1 MRDSERMNWFAGL
14 TTLGASAFLFLCVH
28 DFAPRVDPDPHEAS
42 GWAAAR
48 HALSRL
54 KTGGQIMVITRDTTV
69 CENPA
74 SDLQLASF
82 KKTLH
87 KARVNI
93 AAVHALQVDPLRPVE
108 VPGGDFFE
116 LIRRTPSGSVIVSF
130 MGPPLLTQAQ
140 RTQLGDIKPAI
151 VAFCPGTMPDLVDL
165 RSLLDQHLLQV
176 AIIVRREV
184 AGAPPRKDLQ
194 GVFDRYFVAL
204 TNAPRGTATT
214 ASIALRPSKP

>member
-1 MRDSERMNWFAGL
+1 MRDNKGINWFAGL
-14 TTLGASAFLFLCVH
+14 TTIGALAFLFLCAH

-48 HALSRL
+48 HALARL
-54 KTGGQIMVITRDTTV
+54 KTGGQIIVITRDTTV
-69 CENPA
+69 SENPA

-82 KKTLH
+82 KKTLR
-87 KARVNI
+87 KARVDI
-93 AAVHALQVDPLRPVE
+93 AAVQSLQIDPLRPVE
-108 VPGGDFFE
+108 VPAGDFFE

-184 AGAPPRKDLQ
+184 TGAPPRKDLQ

-204 TNAPRGTATT
+204 TNAPKGVVTT
-214 ASIALRPSKP
+214 ASFAPQPAQP